1 MLTLQQIA
9 QLADSHADALDLP
22 VAPLTIAGR
31 EFDLA
36 QSAALM
42 GVVNLSPDST
52 YRDSIAQTSLS
63 ALRKARVM
71 AVEGADIIDIGAES
85 STAKA
90 ARVGARSQI
99 EQLVPVIE
107 PLAAEGLIVSTETYE
122 PDVVAAALAAGT
134 QVLNM
139 TGTEHEQHMLEMAA
153 EHDATVIMCFSG
165 GANVREIVDLGVGT
179 DPIPDLLAHFEPRIE
194 RAVGL
199 GVKSLVIDPGMGFY
213 YGNLTDPPS
222 RAQHQ
227 AAVLLN
233 SFRLKTLGFPI
244 CNSMPSAY
252 ALFEEHYRSA
262 EPFFAVLALLCGSTV
277 IRTHEIPKV
286 RLVRDTL
293 ALIGE

>member
-1 MLTLQQIA
+1 
-9 QLADSHADALDLP
+9 
-22 VAPLTIAGR
+22 
-31 EFDLA
+31 
-36 QSAALM
+36 
-42 GVVNLSPDST
+42 
-52 YRDSIAQTSLS
+52 
-63 ALRKARVM
+63 M

-85 STAKA
+85 TTAKA
-90 ARVGARSQI
+90 ARVGAKSQI

-107 PLAAEGLIVSTETYE
+107 PLAAEGIIVSTETYE

-139 TGTEHEQHMLEMAA
+139 TGTEHEQQMLEMAA
-153 EHDATVIMCFSG
+153 AHDATVIMCFSG

-194 RAVGL
+194 RAKKL
-199 GVKSLVIDPGMGFY
+199 GVKNLVIDPGMGFY

-222 RAQHQ
+222 RARHQ
-227 AAVLLN
+227 ASVLLN
-233 SFRLKTLGFPI
+233 SFRLKTLGLPI

-293 ALIGE
+293 ALIGN